1 MNYMP
6 KNIKAVLF
14 DMDGS
19 LWDTEQVTERA
30 VSQLLEE
37 WRIDS
42 TQVDL
47 LIFHGIKWSRIGLL
61 LEQQFPSLRG
71 SDPAA
76 AIEAR
81 FEEIQQVEPAP
92 LIRGARQA
100 FVAAATA
107 LPHATAIVTGSDSHA
122 VEAFLD
128 LADLRSH
135 CATYSSA
142 DMYERSKPDPQSYT
156 MTAAR
161 LGVEPDHCL
170 VFEDSL
176 AGVQA
181 AAAANMHCIAI
192 TAGHAARIDA
202 GRDYAAGVITD
213 YTDLAERF
221 FHEVSQDA

>member
-1 MNYMP
+1 MP

-14 DMDGS
+14 DMDGT
-19 LWDTEQVTERA
+19 LWDTEQVSERA
-30 VSQLLEE
+30 IGQLLEE

-47 LIFHGIKWSRIGLL
+47 LTFHGIKWSIIGLL

-71 SDPAA
+71 SEPAA

-81 FEEIQQVEPAP
+81 FEELQQVEPAP

-100 FVAAATA
+100 FVAAAAA

-135 CATYSSA
+135 CATYNSA

-176 AGVQA
+176 AGMQA

-192 TAGHAARIDA
+192 TAGHAERIAA
-202 GRDYAAGVITD
+202 GQEHADGVITD
-213 YTDLAERF
+213 YTELPEGF
-221 FHEVSQDA
+221 FRQVSQAA

>member
-14 DMDGS
+14 DMDGT
-19 LWDTEQVTERA
+19 LWDTEQVSERA
-30 VSQLLEE
+30 IGQLLEE

-47 LIFHGIKWSRIGLL
+47 LTFHGIKWSIIGLL

-71 SDPAA
+71 SEPAA

-81 FEEIQQVEPAP
+81 FEELQQVEPAP

-100 FVAAATA
+100 FVAAAAA

-135 CATYSSA
+135 CATYNSA
-142 DMYERSKPDPQSYT
+142 DMYERSKPDPQSYA
-156 MTAAR
+156 MTAAQ
-161 LGVEPDHCL
+161 LGVEPQHCL

-176 AGVQA
+176 AGMQA
-181 AAAANMHCIAI
+181 AAAAKMHCIAI
-192 TAGHAARIDA
+192 TAGQAPRIASGQEHAD
-202 GRDYAAGVITD
+202 GVITD
-213 YTDLAERF
+213 YTELPEGF
-221 FHEVSQDA
+221 FRRVSQKT